1 MQKITTFLMFEG
13 QAEEAMKFYTSA
25 FKDSKIDSIV
35 RYGAEQKGMEG
46 KVVHGEFT
54 LAGQQFIAMDN
65 ASGNSF
71 SFTPSFS
78 LYVECQTGSEID
90 ALYKKLSQ
98 GGFVMMEFKA
108 YPFSP
113 KYSWFTDKYGVSWQ
127 IFLAK
132 SQ

>member
-13 QAEEAMKFYTSA
+13 QAEEAMKFYISA

-35 RYGAEQKGMEG
+35 RYGAEQKDMED

-54 LAGQQFIAMDN
+54 LAGQKFIAMDN
-65 ASGNSF
+65 ASGNAF

-78 LYVECQTGSEID
+78 LYVECQTEQEID
-90 ALYKKLSQ
+90 SLQKKLSP
-98 GGFVMMEFKA
+98 GGSVLMEFKA

-113 KYSWFTDKYGVSWQ
+113 KYSWFTDKYGISWQ
-127 IFLAK
+127 LFLVK
-132 SQ
+132 GN